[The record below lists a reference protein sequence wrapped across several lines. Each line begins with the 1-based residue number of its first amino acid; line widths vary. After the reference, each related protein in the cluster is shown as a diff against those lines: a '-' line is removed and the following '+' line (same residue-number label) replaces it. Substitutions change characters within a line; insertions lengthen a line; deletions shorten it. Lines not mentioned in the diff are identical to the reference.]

1 MIEKVINMKHSILR
15 VNSLPNLYKHCS
27 KIQLLH
33 IELQNNGIDD
43 DPIFV
48 QDYLNYVRE
57 QMYSSIAGNNVTAQA
72 SKVIS
77 RNESFV
83 IFKSN
88 VNKRTMLDEL
98 HALFAE
104 LVEYCDN
111 RVGITYRFMGA
122 TIYLDGKAASIF
134 HNVDGKDEIQNDE
147 AYITG
152 KIEYDGK
159 AKTRGKHLS
168 TRSQYHDIYD
178 RMPKRMNTPTIVS
191 KEKESITSNNAEVE
205 YYI

>member
-1 MIEKVINMKHSILR
+1 MKHSILR

-33 IELQNNGIDD
+33 IELQNNGVDD
-43 DPIFV
+43 DPAFV
-48 QDYLNYVRE
+48 QAYLDYVRE
-57 QMYSSIAGNNVTAQA
+57 QMYSSIEGNNVTAQA

-88 VNKRTMLDEL
+88 VNKRMMLDEL

-104 LVEYCDN
+104 LAEYCDN
-111 RVGITYRFMGA
+111 KIAIFYQFMDA

-134 HNVDGKDEIQNDE
+134 HNVDGKDEIQNVE

-159 AKTRGKHLS
+159 ARPRGKHLS
-168 TRSQYHDIYD
+168 TMSQYHDIYD
-178 RMPKRMNTPTIVS
+178 RMPKKTSTSTVIT
-191 KEKESITSNNAEVE
+191 KEKESIASNDVDVE
-205 YYI
+205 YCI